1 MGVTIESKNHY
12 IDLGYGGFM
21 CLRTKVAELAAPD
34 IFEHYKKSIDGM
46 RLYDENERKAFYKSY
61 NAKIAELDRKYN
73 GRMSDILDFLYK
85 SDCSAE
91 MDVSHCRSIYE
102 VIKDYDDDISYG
114 FTSMQTVQ
122 NSLISKK
129 SSRMVLT
136 PAMDSAGVKNCKK
149 KTKKMILTP
158 DGGKGRN
165 YEDFSDCK
173 IRRACC
179 SGNQ

>member
-73 GRMSDILDFLYK
+73 GRMSDILDFLYE

-114 FTSMQTVQ
+114 YSGRKDCAKFADF
-122 NSLISKK
+122 KK
-129 SSRMVLT
+129 IVKDGI
-136 PAMDSAGVKNCKK
+136 DSG
-149 KTKKMILTP
+149 L
-158 DGGKGRN
+158 
-165 YEDFSDCK
+165 
-173 IRRACC
+173 
-179 SGNQ
+179 

>member
-73 GRMSDILDFLYK
+73 GRMSDILDFLYE
-85 SDCSAE
+85 SDCSAI

-102 VIKDYDDDISYG
+102 VIKDYDDDILYG
-114 FTSMQTVQ
+114 YSGRKDCAKFADFKTIVKDG
-122 NSLISKK
+122 ID
-129 SSRMVLT
+129 SS
-136 PAMDSAGVKNCKK
+136 
-149 KTKKMILTP
+149 
-158 DGGKGRN
+158 DG
-165 YEDFSDCK
+165 FSWC
-173 IRRACC
+173 
-179 SGNQ
+179 